1 MIKKKKKPSRSKP
14 ELVPFIPSRVSKD
27 KDEIVKEIETL
38 HLQFLEN
45 ARSHLLLAKKIGE
58 ILERK
63 KSEVKHGE
71 WEIWVETNLSFSI
84 RTVQYYMKINK
95 YWDTLI
101 NTPTKSVGMLT
112 EAIELITER
121 RSLDAEAVSEK
132 LRREKREERKDIIS
146 LHRRFFK
153 KGESLNKNEK
163 KALFRFLDDVRF
175 KRETKFQKYQE
186 GIEKIKEAIQEN
198 KKQIKKV
205 LDSLK
210 D

>member
-38 HLQFLEN
+38 HLKFLEN
-45 ARSHLLLAKKIGE
+45 ARNHLLLAKKIGE

-71 WEIWVETNLSFSI
+71 WEDWVEENLSFSI

-95 YWDTLI
+95 YWDSLI

-112 EAIELITER
+112 EAIELITEK

-132 LRREKREERKDIIS
+132 LRQEKRVERKDIIS

>member
-38 HLQFLEN
+38 HLKFLEN
-45 ARSHLLLAKKIGE
+45 ARNHLLLAKKIGG

-71 WEIWVETNLSFSI
+71 WEDWVEENLSFSI

-95 YWDTLI
+95 YWDSLI

-112 EAIELITER
+112 EAIELITEK

-132 LRREKREERKDIIS
+132 LRQEKRVERKDIIS

-186 GIEKIKEAIQEN
+186 GIEKIKEALQEN

>member
-38 HLQFLEN
+38 HLKFLEN
-45 ARSHLLLAKKIGE
+45 ARNHLLLAKKIGE

-63 KSEVKHGE
+63 KSEIKHGE
-71 WEIWVETNLSFSI
+71 WEIWVEANLSFSI

-112 EAIELITER
+112 EAIELITEK

-132 LRREKREERKDIIS
+132 LRREKREDRKDIIS

>member
-38 HLQFLEN
+38 HLKFLEN
-45 ARSHLLLAKKIGE
+45 ARNHLLLAKKIGE

-71 WEIWVETNLSFSI
+71 WEDWVEENLSFSI

-112 EAIELITER
+112 EAIELITEK

-132 LRREKREERKDIIS
+132 LRQEKRVERKDIIS

>member
-38 HLQFLEN
+38 HLKFLEN
-45 ARSHLLLAKKIGE
+45 ARNHLLLAKKIGG

-71 WEIWVETNLSFSI
+71 WEDWVEENLSFSI

-95 YWDTLI
+95 YWDSLI

-112 EAIELITER
+112 EAIELITEK

-132 LRREKREERKDIIS
+132 LRQEKRVERKDIIS

-205 LDSLK
+205 LDFMK

>member
-45 ARSHLLLAKKIGE
+45 ARNHLLLAKKIGE
-58 ILERK
+58 ILEKK

-71 WEIWVETNLSFSI
+71 WEAWVEANLSFSI

>member
-38 HLQFLEN
+38 HLKFLEN
-45 ARSHLLLAKKIGE
+45 ARNHLLLAKKIGG

-71 WEIWVETNLSFSI
+71 WEDWVEENLSFSI

-95 YWDTLI
+95 YWDSLI

-112 EAIELITER
+112 EAIELITEK

-132 LRREKREERKDIIS
+132 LRQEKREDRKDIIS

-210 D
+210 N

>member
-38 HLQFLEN
+38 HLKFLEN
-45 ARSHLLLAKKIGE
+45 ARNHLLLAKKIGG

-71 WEIWVETNLSFSI
+71 WEDWVEENLSFSI

-95 YWDTLI
+95 YWDSLI

-112 EAIELITER
+112 EAIELITEK

-132 LRREKREERKDIIS
+132 LRQEKRVEHKDIIS

-205 LDSLK
+205 LDSMK

>member
-38 HLQFLEN
+38 HLKFLEN
-45 ARSHLLLAKKIGE
+45 ARNHLLLAKKIGE

-63 KSEVKHGE
+63 KSEIKHGE
-71 WEIWVETNLSFSI
+71 WEIWVEANLSFSI

-112 EAIELITER
+112 EAIELITEK

-132 LRREKREERKDIIS
+132 LRQEKRVERKDIIS

>member
-38 HLQFLEN
+38 HLKFLEN
-45 ARSHLLLAKKIGE
+45 ARNHLLLAKKIGE

-71 WEIWVETNLSFSI
+71 WEDWVEENLSFSI

-95 YWDTLI
+95 YWDSLI

-112 EAIELITER
+112 EAIELITEK

-132 LRREKREERKDIIS
+132 LRQEKRVERKDIIS

-186 GIEKIKEAIQEN
+186 GIEKIKEALQEN

-205 LDSLK
+205 LDSMK

>member
-1 MIKKKKKPSRSKP
+1 MIKKKKKPAHSKP

-38 HLQFLEN
+38 HLKFLEN
-45 ARSHLLLAKKIGE
+45 ARNHLLLAKKIGG

-71 WEIWVETNLSFSI
+71 WEDWVEENLSFSI

-95 YWDTLI
+95 YWDSLI

-112 EAIELITER
+112 EAIELITEK

-132 LRREKREERKDIIS
+132 LRQEKRVERKDIIS

-186 GIEKIKEAIQEN
+186 GIEKIKEALQEN

-205 LDSLK
+205 LDSMK

>member
-38 HLQFLEN
+38 HLKFLEN
-45 ARSHLLLAKKIGE
+45 ARNHLLLAKKIGE

-71 WEIWVETNLSFSI
+71 WEDWVEENLSFSI

-95 YWDTLI
+95 YWDSLI

-112 EAIELITER
+112 EAIELITEK

-132 LRREKREERKDIIS
+132 LRQEKRVERKDIIS

-153 KGESLNKNEK
+153 KGESLNKNDK

>member
-1 MIKKKKKPSRSKP
+1 MIKKKKKPSHNKP

-45 ARSHLLLAKKIGE
+45 ARNHLLLAKKIGE
-58 ILERK
+58 ILEKK

-101 NTPTKSVGMLT
+101 NTPTKSAGMLT
-112 EAIELITER
+112 EAIELITEK

-186 GIEKIKEAIQEN
+186 GIEKIKEALQEN

>member
-45 ARSHLLLAKKIGE
+45 ARNHLLLAKKIGE

-198 KKQIKKV
+198 KKQIQKV

>member
-38 HLQFLEN
+38 HLKFLEN
-45 ARSHLLLAKKIGE
+45 ARNHLLLAKKIGG

-71 WEIWVETNLSFSI
+71 WEDWVEENLSFSI

-95 YWDTLI
+95 YWDSLI

-112 EAIELITER
+112 EAIELITEK

-132 LRREKREERKDIIS
+132 LRQEKRVERKDIIS

-205 LDSLK
+205 LDSMK

>member
-1 MIKKKKKPSRSKP
+1 MIKKKKKPSHSKP
-14 ELVPFIPSRVSKD
+14 ELVPFIPGRVSKD
-27 KDEIVKEIETL
+27 KDEIVKEIEKL
-38 HLQFLEN
+38 HHDFLEN
-45 ARSHLLLAKKIGE
+45 ARNHLLLAKKIGE

-71 WEIWVETNLSFSI
+71 WEIWVEANLSFSI

-112 EAIELITER
+112 EAIELITEK

-153 KGESLNKNEK
+153 KSETLNKNEK

-198 KKQIKKV
+198 KKQIKKI
-205 LDSLK
+205 LDSMK
-210 D
+210 E

>member
-1 MIKKKKKPSRSKP
+1 MIKKKKKTQRSKT
-14 ELVPFIPSRVSKD
+14 ELVPFITSSVSKD

-45 ARSHLLLAKKIGE
+45 ARNHLLLAKKIGE
-58 ILERK
+58 ILEKK

-71 WEIWVETNLSFSI
+71 WEAWVEANLSFSI

-175 KRETKFQKYQE
+175 KRETKIKKYQE
-186 GIEKIKEAIQEN
+186 RIEKIKEAIQEN

>member
-38 HLQFLEN
+38 HLKFLEN
-45 ARSHLLLAKKIGE
+45 ARNHLLLAKKIGG

-71 WEIWVETNLSFSI
+71 WEDWVEENLSFSI

-95 YWDTLI
+95 YWDSLI

-112 EAIELITER
+112 EAIELITEK

-132 LRREKREERKDIIS
+132 LRQEKRVERKDIIS